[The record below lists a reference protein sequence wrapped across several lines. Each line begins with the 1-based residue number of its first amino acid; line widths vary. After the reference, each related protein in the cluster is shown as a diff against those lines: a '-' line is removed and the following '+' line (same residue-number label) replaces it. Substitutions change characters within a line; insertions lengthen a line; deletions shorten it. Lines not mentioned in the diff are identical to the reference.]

1 MAHANKVAIIMDG
14 NRRWAKK
21 NNLPASSGH
30 RKGIETLIEI
40 VKSAKQNNVK
50 NLIVYAFSTENWSRE
65 SFEVNALMNLINF
78 GVDVKLDEI
87 LENEVK
93 LEFIG
98 DLKGLPKNAQ
108 QGVKKCIEA
117 TKHFDDFTLTVALNY
132 GGISD
137 ILNAFKELQNN
148 GLELNEENFLAK
160 TQLGN
165 NDLDI
170 FIRTGGDMRLSN
182 FYCQI
187 LVIQNYSSLTNFG
200 PNSLLMTLRM
210 CLKILM
216 SVTEGLENENFIYIW
231 FHWFNRYSSAGYC

>member
-1 MAHANKVAIIMDG
+1 MANANKVAIIMDG

-21 NNLPASSGH
+21 NNLPPSSGH

-40 VKSAKQNNVK
+40 VKSAKQNKVK

-108 QGVKKCIEA
+108 QGVEKCIEA

-182 FYCQI
+182 FLLPNI
-187 LVIQNYSSLTNFG
+187 GYSELFFTDKLWPEFNANDFEDVLKDFDERSRRFG
-200 PNSLLMTLRM
+200 
-210 CLKILM
+210 K
-216 SVTEGLENENFIYIW
+216 
-231 FHWFNRYSSAGYC
+231 

>member
-1 MAHANKVAIIMDG
+1 MAHAHKVAIIMDG

-40 VKSAKQNNVK
+40 VKSAKQNKVK

-98 DLKGLPKNAQ
+98 DLKALPKNAQ
-108 QGVKKCIEA
+108 QGVDKCIEA
-117 TKHFDDFTLTVALNY
+117 TKHFDGFTLTVALNY

-137 ILNAFKELQNN
+137 ILNAFKELQKD

-182 FYCQI
+182 FLLPNI
-187 LVIQNYSSLTNFG
+187 GYSELFFTDKLWPEFTANDFEVVLKDFDERNRRFG
-200 PNSLLMTLRM
+200 
-210 CLKILM
+210 K
-216 SVTEGLENENFIYIW
+216 
-231 FHWFNRYSSAGYC
+231 

>member
-1 MAHANKVAIIMDG
+1 MAHAHKVAIIMDG

-40 VKSAKQNNVK
+40 VKSAKQNKVK

-78 GVDVKLDEI
+78 GVDVKLAEI

-98 DLKGLPKNAQ
+98 DLKALPKNAQ
-108 QGVKKCIEA
+108 QGVDKCIEA
-117 TKHFDDFTLTVALNY
+117 TKHFDGFTLTVALNY

-137 ILNAFKELQNN
+137 ILNAFEELQKD
-148 GLELNEENFLAK
+148 GLELNEENFLAR

-182 FYCQI
+182 FLLPNI
-187 LVIQNYSSLTNFG
+187 GYSELFFTNKLWPEFTANDFEDVLKDFDERNRRFG
-200 PNSLLMTLRM
+200 
-210 CLKILM
+210 K
-216 SVTEGLENENFIYIW
+216 
-231 FHWFNRYSSAGYC
+231 

>member
-1 MAHANKVAIIMDG
+1 MVTGVGQKKII
-14 NRRWAKK
+14 
-21 NNLPASSGH
+21 LPASSGH

-40 VKSAKQNNVK
+40 VKSSKQNNVK

-65 SFEVNALMNLINF
+65 SFEVNALMNLVNF

-98 DLKGLPKNAQ
+98 DLKGLPKNAE
-108 QGVKKCIEA
+108 QGVEKCIEA

-148 GLELNEENFLAK
+148 GLEFNEENFLAK

-182 FYCQI
+182 FLLPNI
-187 LVIQNYSSLTNFG
+187 GYSELFFTDKLWPEFTANDFEDVLKDFDERNRRFG
-200 PNSLLMTLRM
+200 
-210 CLKILM
+210 K
-216 SVTEGLENENFIYIW
+216 
-231 FHWFNRYSSAGYC
+231 

>member
-21 NNLPASSGH
+21 NNLPPSSGH

-117 TKHFDDFTLTVALNY
+117 TKHFDGFTLTVALNY

-182 FYCQI
+182 FLLPNI
-187 LVIQNYSSLTNFG
+187 GYSELFFTDKLWPEFNANDFEDVLKDFDERSRRFG
-200 PNSLLMTLRM
+200 
-210 CLKILM
+210 K
-216 SVTEGLENENFIYIW
+216 
-231 FHWFNRYSSAGYC
+231 

>member
-1 MAHANKVAIIMDG
+1 MG
-14 NRRWAKK
+14 KK

-40 VKSAKQNNVK
+40 VKSAKQNKVK

-108 QGVKKCIEA
+108 QGVEKCIEA

-148 GLELNEENFLAK
+148 GLDLNEENFLAK

-182 FYCQI
+182 FLLPNI
-187 LVIQNYSSLTNFG
+187 GYSELFFTDKLWPEFTANDFEDVLKDFDERNRRFG
-200 PNSLLMTLRM
+200 
-210 CLKILM
+210 K
-216 SVTEGLENENFIYIW
+216 
-231 FHWFNRYSSAGYC
+231 

>member
-1 MAHANKVAIIMDG
+1 MG
-14 NRRWAKK
+14 KK

-40 VKSAKQNNVK
+40 VKSAKQNKVK

-78 GVDVKLDEI
+78 GVDAKLDEI

-98 DLKGLPKNAQ
+98 DLKALPKNAQ
-108 QGVKKCIEA
+108 QGVDKCIEA
-117 TKHFDDFTLTVALNY
+117 TKHFDGFTLTVALNY

-137 ILNAFKELQNN
+137 ILNAFKEMQNDN
-148 GLELNEENFLAK
+148 LELNEENFLGK

-182 FYCQI
+182 FLLPNI
-187 LVIQNYSSLTNFG
+187 GYSELFFTEKLWPEFTANDFEDVLKDFDERNRRFG
-200 PNSLLMTLRM
+200 
-210 CLKILM
+210 K
-216 SVTEGLENENFIYIW
+216 
-231 FHWFNRYSSAGYC
+231 

>member
-1 MAHANKVAIIMDG
+1 
-14 NRRWAKK
+14 
-21 NNLPASSGH
+21 
-30 RKGIETLIEI
+30 
-40 VKSAKQNNVK
+40 
-50 NLIVYAFSTENWSRE
+50 
-65 SFEVNALMNLINF
+65 MNLINF

-182 FYCQI
+182 FLLPNI
-187 LVIQNYSSLTNFG
+187 GYSELFFTDKLWPEFTANDFEDVLKDFDERNRRFG
-200 PNSLLMTLRM
+200 
-210 CLKILM
+210 K
-216 SVTEGLENENFIYIW
+216 
-231 FHWFNRYSSAGYC
+231 

>member
-1 MAHANKVAIIMDG
+1 MNPIKHMAIIMDG
-14 NRRWAKK
+14 NGRWGLKHKNSRNLGHKEGLKTVEMVIKYCIKK
-21 NNLPASSGH
+21 KIKFL
-30 RKGIETLIEI
+30 TL
-40 VKSAKQNNVK
+40 
-50 NLIVYAFSTENWSRE
+50 YAFSTENWSRE

-87 LENEVK
+87 VENEVK
-93 LEFIG
+93 LKFIG

-108 QGVKKCIEA
+108 QGVEKCIEA

-148 GLELNEENFLAK
+148 GLDLTEENFLAK

-182 FYCQI
+182 FLLPNI
-187 LVIQNYSSLTNFG
+187 GYSELFFTDKLWPEFTANDFEDVLKDFDERNRRFG
-200 PNSLLMTLRM
+200 
-210 CLKILM
+210 K
-216 SVTEGLENENFIYIW
+216 
-231 FHWFNRYSSAGYC
+231 

>member
-1 MAHANKVAIIMDG
+1 MAHAHQVAIIMDG

-40 VKSAKQNNVK
+40 VKSAKQNKVK

-98 DLKGLPKNAQ
+98 DLKALPKNAQ
-108 QGVKKCIEA
+108 QGVDKCIEA
-117 TKHFDDFTLTVALNY
+117 TKHFDGFTLTVALNY

-137 ILNAFKELQNN
+137 ILNAFEELQKD
-148 GLELNEENFLAK
+148 GLELNEENFLAR

-182 FYCQI
+182 FLLPNI
-187 LVIQNYSSLTNFG
+187 GYSELFFTDKLWPEFTANDFEDVLKDFDERNRRFG
-200 PNSLLMTLRM
+200 
-210 CLKILM
+210 K
-216 SVTEGLENENFIYIW
+216 
-231 FHWFNRYSSAGYC
+231 